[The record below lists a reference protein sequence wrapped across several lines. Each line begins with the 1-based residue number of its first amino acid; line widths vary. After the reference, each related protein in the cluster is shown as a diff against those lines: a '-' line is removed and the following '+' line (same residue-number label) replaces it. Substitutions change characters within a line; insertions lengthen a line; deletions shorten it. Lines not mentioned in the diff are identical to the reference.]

1 MWAHLTIL
9 KRGTYR
15 GGWLVFPEYK
25 IAFAMFNK
33 DSLFFQSQNLVH
45 GTGPFYQTD
54 SSLRIG
60 IATQINER
68 IYHGRMDLP
77 IKK

>member
-1 MWAHLTIL
+1 MAHLTIL

-15 GGWLVFPEYK
+15 GWLVFPEYK
-25 IAFAMFNK
+25 IAFSMFNN

-54 SSLRIG
+54 SSLRI
-60 IATQINER
+60 ATQINER
-68 IYHGRMDLP
+68 IYHGRMELR